1 MWLLAHVGSTMGLAA
16 LVDGACR
23 VRRQLGSQG
32 AVSGV
37 VKPEGR
43 GAQPARAVSGW
54 NRSPGATHGPD
65 YRLLAIG
72 AVLPDLDKL
81 IGLAS
86 GHAFERNYFHTALC
100 VLILSGAVVYWW
112 RRTGG
117 TRPLQVAGCWLLHLA
132 LDGMW
137 AMPGVLLWTA
147 LGGRMPGGDMGWADF
162 LAYTV
167 RSLSGDPKQYVP
179 EIVGIGIV
187 FGLYWAMQ
195 RGRAARMR
203 WSD

>member
-1 MWLLAHVGSTMGLAA
+1 M
-16 LVDGACR
+16 
-23 VRRQLGSQG
+23 
-32 AVSGV
+32 
-37 VKPEGR
+37 
-43 GAQPARAVSGW
+43 
-54 NRSPGATHGPD
+54 
-65 YRLLAIG
+65 
-72 AVLPDLDKL
+72 
-81 IGLAS
+81 
-86 GHAFERNYFHTALC
+86 
-100 VLILSGAVVYWW
+100 
-112 RRTGG
+112 
-117 TRPLQVAGCWLLHLA
+117 AGCWLLHLA

-137 AMPGVLLWTA
+137 AMPGVLLWPA
-147 LGGRMPGGDMGWADF
+147 LGGRLPGGDMGWADF